1 MSKLFKITFFFWLI
15 INFSNIAIGNE
26 NFFNEGLKLYNE
38 KKYEEARFMFERSIV
53 FDPKDSN
60 SYLYLAKIYNHK
72 KDQKKEKKNL
82 ETTLLI
88 EPDNEEAILMSMKIA
103 LEKSNY
109 SKVKDLSNNFK
120 KVCKKLCDENKSI
133 LLLDI
138 DNIFSIRCVTLLA
151 GPPVEISIDCIK

>member
-1 MSKLFKITFFFWLI
+1 MNKLFKITFFFWLI

-60 SYLYLAKIYNHK
+60 SYLFLAKIYNHEENK
-72 KDQKKEKKNL
+72 QKEEKNL
-82 ETTLLI
+82 EATLLI
-88 EPDNEEAILMSMKIA
+88 EPSNEEAILMTMKIA

-109 SKVKDLSNNFK
+109 SKVKELSKKFV
-120 KVCKKLCDENKSI
+120 KVCKKLCNENKDI
-133 LLLDI
+133 LETL
-138 DNIFSIRCVTLLA
+138 DNIEPKNES
-151 GPPVEISIDCIK
+151 

>member
-1 MSKLFKITFFFWLI
+1 MSKILKQILI
-15 INFSNIAIGNE
+15 LYVAINIFNVSLSNE
-26 NFFNEGLKLYNE
+26 NFFNKGLELFNA
-38 KKYEEARFMFERSIV
+38 KKYEDAIFMFERSIV

-133 LLLDI
+133 LDTLQSI
-138 DNIFSIRCVTLLA
+138 EPSDNES
-151 GPPVEISIDCIK
+151 